1 MPLSKASTILV
12 RGYRGLL
19 TRWIQLALLD
29 SVAMEPISLSF
40 NTSHCQTNSPLHVTK
55 TFSEGYGFHARACS
69 PKWSIGSRQLSQH
82 LVLTPASPPT
92 HTTSPHRTNRG
103 PTWPMA
109 KCQVVEPRCT
119 TGNGQTVIR
128 TKRHSP
134 QSS

>member
-69 PKWSIGSRQLSQH
+69 PKWSIGSHQLSQH
-82 LVLTPASPPT
+82 LALIPVTSLPSQQA
-92 HTTSPHRTNRG
+92 HTDLPKFCCSSGLP
-103 PTWPMA
+103 
-109 KCQVVEPRCT
+109 VET
-119 TGNGQTVIR
+119 LVE
-128 TKRHSP
+128 
-134 QSS
+134 